1 MTNRLTVVKLGGSHA
16 LSPLLGR
23 WLGAIGRAAGQVVVV
38 PGGGP
43 FADAV
48 RDAQPVMGFDDDAA
62 HDMALMAMAQYGR
75 ALTALADGFVYADT
89 LDAVRDAMARGDVP
103 VWSPWPMLRAH
114 PDIPRSWDVTSDSL
128 AVWLARVLDARRVVL
143 IKHRPRRQPRRLL
156 DAAFPHFAARFGG
169 AVRVAGPDDLAAA
182 DALFAA
188 SRPEDGAAADTALG
202 VGDHRIGPFLY
213 RDAGHGP
220 RAG

>member
-1 MTNRLTVVKLGGSHA
+1 VTGDLTIVKLGGSHA
-16 LSPLLGR
+16 LSSLLGR
-23 WLGAIGRAAGQVVVV
+23 WLGAIGRAAGRVVVV

-48 RDAQPVMGFDDDAA
+48 RDAQPAMGFDDDAA

-89 LDAVRDAMARGDVP
+89 LDAVRAVVARGDVP

-128 AVWLARVLDARRVVL
+128 AVWFAGVLDARRVVL
-143 IKHRPRRQPRRLL
+143 VKRRATPADGLV
-156 DAAFPHFAARFGG
+156 DAAFPRFTARFGG
-169 AVRVAGPDDLAAA
+169 NVRIAGPEDLAVA

-188 SRPEDGAAADTALG
+188 SA
-202 VGDHRIGPFLY
+202 
-213 RDAGHGP
+213 
-220 RAG
+220 

>member
-1 MTNRLTVVKLGGSHA
+1 VTNNLTVIKLGGSHA
-16 LSPLLGR
+16 LSPLLGP
-23 WLGAIGRAAGQVVVV
+23 WLRAIGRAAGQVVVV

-48 RDAQPVMGFDDDAA
+48 RAAQPAMRFDDDAA

-89 LDAVRDAMARGDVP
+89 LDAVRGVVARGDIP

-128 AVWLARVLDARRVVL
+128 AVWLAGVLDARRVVL
-143 IKHRPRRQPRRLL
+143 IKHRTTPGDGLV
-156 DAAFPHFAARFGG
+156 DAAFPHFTVRFGG
-169 AVRVAGPDDLAAA
+169 DLRIAGPDDLAVA
-182 DALFAA
+182 DTLFGGH
-188 SRPEDGAAADTALG
+188 SAAAA
-202 VGDHRIGPFLY
+202 
-213 RDAGHGP
+213 
-220 RAG
+220 

>member
-1 MTNRLTVVKLGGSHA
+1 VTNGRTGLKLTVVKLGGSHA

-48 RDAQPVMGFDDDAA
+48 RAAQPAMRFGDHAA
-62 HDMALMAMAQYGR
+62 HDMALMAMAQFGR
-75 ALTALADGFVYADT
+75 ALASLADGFVYADT
-89 LDAVRDAMARGDVP
+89 LDAVREAVGHGEVP

-128 AVWLARVLDARRVVL
+128 AVWLAAALDARRVVL
-143 IKHRPRRQPRRLL
+143 IKHRTPLADRSPSTLAGDGL
-156 DAAFPHFAARFGG
+156 VDAAFPHFTARFDG
-169 AVRVAGPDDLAAA
+169 AVLVAGPDDLADAS
-182 DALFAA
+182 ALFGGQSAA
-188 SRPEDGAAADTALG
+188 VA
-202 VGDHRIGPFLY
+202 
-213 RDAGHGP
+213 
-220 RAG
+220 